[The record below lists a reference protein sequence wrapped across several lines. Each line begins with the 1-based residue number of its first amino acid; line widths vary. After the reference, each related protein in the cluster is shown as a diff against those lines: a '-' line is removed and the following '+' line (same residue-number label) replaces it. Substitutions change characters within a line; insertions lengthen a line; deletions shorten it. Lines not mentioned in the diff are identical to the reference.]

1 MIHSLVANSLSRSL
15 TRTDRLCPRAYTRTT
30 LSRPSTSTSLPSYG
44 DVHVETER
52 GKVFSICFIFIAT
65 VVIAQVVSL
74 PTDIYLSRMRR
85 SAMKKVLNT
94 KMDRVMFERMDKVRR
109 TLKSQIFT

>member
-1 MIHSLVANSLSRSL
+1 MVRSL
-15 TRTDRLCPRAYTRTT
+15 TSSLFHSLARPHCPRPRATHTV
-30 LSRPSTSTSLPSYG
+30 TSLERTPLLSYG
-44 DVHVETER
+44 DVYAETER

-94 KMDRVMFERMDKVRR
+94 KMDRVMFERMDKVR
-109 TLKSQIFT
+109 S